1 MKEVGSMATKS
12 FTTDMKFS
20 RKSVT
25 DLLRVLEN
33 DRKPNLNKA
42 LKANRISDLS
52 EIKNLFSRKD
62 DK

>member
-1 MKEVGSMATKS
+1 MATKS

>member
-1 MKEVGSMATKS
+1 
-12 FTTDMKFS
+12 MKFS

-52 EIKNLFSRKD
+52 EIKNLFSGKG